1 MSRLSNMI
9 RNHVP
14 LMVYTALNYVDK
26 GLTFAVPVIVLYVF
40 KDRGVY
46 NEIEYVYS
54 IATIVAILIE
64 LGVRNYFFYAY
75 KEAGNRSQL
84 VRDVRGYFS
93 LQFALYTMLS
103 TAVLVVCWLTD
114 TGLTTVYVFVVIRSL
129 YLYLVSY
136 FAVYYR
142 LVDTPSKV
150 FALSI
155 SVSVLT
161 VALILVAQYYLR
173 SVSLVYFFVSQAL
186 LVLLAASYF
195 IFSRWEIN
203 ISRLLTYVKAS
214 LAFSWPIIIHLFLIM
229 FVNNYGKVYARNFL
243 TESEMFHLSFVQRAA
258 LIIQL
263 AHVSAMG
270 YFSKS
275 LYVDARN
282 RLNLRIFTVYSFMLA
297 LSAVAAFV
305 FLKLFGIVMTTAE
318 IKIDLVAWLLIVYT
332 IVWCYA
338 SFFELYFGKMNKNK
352 FIPLS
357 SALAAIV
364 YLALIGIEGENR
376 LVIIAWGMLASM
388 VCYLVL
394 VLIFLTTKVWKG
406 GAGDA
411 GEAVLDDGLNP
422 R

>member
-1 MSRLSNMI
+1 MSRLSNLVHS
-9 RNHVP
+9 HVP

-75 KEAGNRSQL
+75 KEAGDRTQL
-84 VRDVRGYFS
+84 VRDVRGYFA
-93 LQFALYTMLS
+93 LQFALYTVLS
-103 TAVLVVCWLTD
+103 TAVLIVCWLTG
-114 TGLTTVYVFVVIRSL
+114 TGLTTVYVFIVIRSL

-155 SVSVLT
+155 SVSILT
-161 VALILVAQYYLR
+161 VALILVAQYYLQ

-186 LVLLAASYF
+186 LVILAASYF
-195 IFSRWEIN
+195 VFSRWEIGMR
-203 ISRLLTYVKAS
+203 RLLNYVKAS

-243 TESEMFHLSFVQRAA
+243 TEGEMFHLSFVQRAA

-275 LYVDARN
+275 LYVDAKN
-282 RLNLRIFTVYSFMLA
+282 RLNVRIFAVYSFMLA

-305 FLKLFGIVMTTAE
+305 FLKLFGMVMTMPE
-318 IKIDLVAWLLIVYT
+318 IKIDLVAWMLIVYT

-338 SFFELYFGKMNKNK
+338 SFFELYFGKMNKTK
-352 FIPLS
+352 YIPLS
-357 SALAAIV
+357 SAVAAIV
-364 YLALIGIEGENR
+364 YLVLIGIEGESR
-376 LVIIAWGMLASM
+376 LVVIASGMLISM
-388 VCYLVL
+388 LCYLAS
-394 VLIFLTTKVWKG
+394 VLIFLTTKVWRG
-406 GAGDA
+406 GAA
-411 GEAVLDDGLNP
+411 GTDETALDDGLNP

>member
-1 MSRLSNMI
+1 MSRLSNLVHS
-9 RNHVP
+9 HVP

-75 KEAGNRSQL
+75 KEAGDRTQL
-84 VRDVRGYFS
+84 VRDVRGYFA
-93 LQFALYTMLS
+93 LQFALYTVLS
-103 TAVLVVCWLTD
+103 TAVLIVCWLTG
-114 TGLTTVYVFVVIRSL
+114 TGLTAVYVFIVIRSL

-155 SVSVLT
+155 SVSILT
-161 VALILVAQYYLR
+161 VALILVAQYYLQ

-186 LVLLAASYF
+186 LVILAASYF
-195 IFSRWEIN
+195 VFSHWEIGMR
-203 ISRLLTYVKAS
+203 RLLNYVKAS

-243 TESEMFHLSFVQRAA
+243 TEGEMFHLSFVQRAA

-275 LYVDARN
+275 LYVDAKN
-282 RLNLRIFTVYSFMLA
+282 RLNVRIFAVYSFMLA

-305 FLKLFGIVMTTAE
+305 FLKLFGMVMTMPE
-318 IKIDLVAWLLIVYT
+318 IKIDLVAWMLIVYT

-338 SFFELYFGKMNKNK
+338 SFFELYFGKMNKTK
-352 FIPLS
+352 YIPLS
-357 SALAAIV
+357 SAVAAIV
-364 YLALIGIEGENR
+364 YLVLIGIEGESR
-376 LVIIAWGMLASM
+376 LVVIASGMLISM
-388 VCYLVL
+388 LCYLAS
-394 VLIFLTTKVWKG
+394 VLIFLTTKVWRG
-406 GAGDA
+406 GAA
-411 GEAVLDDGLNP
+411 GTDETALDDGLNP

>member
-1 MSRLSNMI
+1 MNRLSNLVS
-9 RNHVP
+9 NHMP

-75 KEAGNRSQL
+75 KEADDRTQL

-93 LQFALYTMLS
+93 LQFALYTLLS
-103 TAVLVVCWLTD
+103 TAVLVVCWLTN
-114 TGLTTVYVFVVIRSL
+114 TGLTTVYVFIVIRSL

-173 SVSLVYFFVSQAL
+173 SVSLVYFFISQAL
-186 LVLLAASYF
+186 LVMLAAGYF
-195 IFSRWEIN
+195 VFSRWEVS

-243 TESEMFHLSFVQRAA
+243 TEGEMFHLSFVQRAA

-275 LYVDARN
+275 LYVDAKN
-282 RLNLRIFTVYSFMLA
+282 RLNIRIFAIYSFMLA

-318 IKIDLVAWLLIVYT
+318 IKIDLVAWMLIVYT
-332 IVWCYA
+332 IVWCYG

-352 FIPLS
+352 YIPLS

-364 YLALIGIEGENR
+364 YLVLIGIEGENR
-376 LVIIAWGMLASM
+376 LEIIAFGMLASM
-388 VCYLVL
+388 VCYLVM
-394 VLIFLTTKVWKG
+394 VLIFLTTRVWKG
-406 GAGDA
+406 GTVDA
-411 GEAVLDDGLNP
+411 DEAALDDGLSP